1 MFPSLLAIWLVAGC
15 GLLVAGCCLLLYALL
30 VRHVACCL
38 ACSWMWLAGCCLLAS
53 YLLLLLSKPFPPFL
67 GCLAGLLDQT
77 FCLYKG
83 TCSLVI
89 FGVLV
94 LGRLF
99 PCTCLC
105 VVLVLQPKL
114 ALVSLLYGPVA
125 CSREAVPQH
134 KPFVFLCSTRSSC
147 FSFPRAYVLL
157 GWCCCLACCKIT
169 YSHVYVRTCK
179 YDVYEY
185 THVVFFLWGCYIVKL
200 HEVRITKGLVV

>member
-1 MFPSLLAIWLVAGC
+1 VFGLLLDVACWLLAVACSSLPCLSGLLLAVWLVAGC
-15 GLLVAGCCLLLYALL
+15 GLLVAGLLL
-30 VRHVACCL
+30 VAFAVE
-38 ACSWMWLAGCCLLAS
+38 ACS
-53 YLLLLLSKPFPPFL
+53 PFL

-83 TCSLVI
+83 ACSLVI

-157 GWCCCLACCKIT
+157 G
-169 YSHVYVRTCK
+169 
-179 YDVYEY
+179 
-185 THVVFFLWGCYIVKL
+185 
-200 HEVRITKGLVV
+200 